1 GLDGPEWDDQWTP
14 DGWAALKD
22 KLAAVFKTKTR
33 AEWTEIMG
41 DTDICFAPVMA
52 MDEVLDHPHVAAR
65 ETFVAP
71 DGVLQPAPAPRFSRT
86 APEIQAPPAFAG
98 EHNDAVLTEWGFD
111 AATIADL
118 KAAGALVDAG

>member
-1 GLDGPEWDDQWTP
+1 MRLG
-14 DGWAALKD
+14 AACALVAS
-22 KLAAVFKTKTR
+22 AAAFSPS
-33 AEWTEIMG
+33 
-41 DTDICFAPVMA
+41 CC
-52 MDEVLDHPHVAAR
+52 
-65 ETFVAP
+65 
-71 DGVLQPAPAPRFSRT
+71 GVLQPAPAPRFSRT